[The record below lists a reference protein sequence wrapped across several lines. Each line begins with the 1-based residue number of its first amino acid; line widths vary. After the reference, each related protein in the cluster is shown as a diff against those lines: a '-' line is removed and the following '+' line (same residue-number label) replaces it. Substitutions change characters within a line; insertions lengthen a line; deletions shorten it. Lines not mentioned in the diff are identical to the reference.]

1 MSVSNGNREAPHIF
15 LQSNILLDSSWKYNS
30 SAPKVSKDFKSTNTW
45 VTIFAT
51 GIAVGLPTWLLFEFI
66 LHRFL
71 VLKQQKEKLTSSL
84 IKAQAEIDWFKNELA
99 RIKNGTSDEQKQLL
113 QNEGE
118 TKSKKQNF
126 TSQAQDRKVIEKLTF
141 SIQEVKDLKEELR
154 QAIEL
159 NRQLE
164 KKLEYKKEELKEAEE
179 QLKQTVDEVKFYQEK
194 SIDLEKQLR
203 EAEEYIS
210 SGDECFKKISN
221 DKKELEKKLEQAEQ
235 ALQIRKNLAKEL
247 EQKQAEI
254 TRQTEELNSLYA
266 SFRQPMHQIDT
277 LSIPDLYTI
286 EDYEGQF
293 WDLLLED
300 LPTLIANATA
310 GERFRKADVYSQL
323 KSIIQPT
330 GYFDKIQSTFRDAL
344 RDKRV
349 TPKTLQPLE
358 KLGFKFER
366 GGKHYKL
373 SYKNYEH
380 KVTIAGTP
388 SDIHAID
395 ALIREVKKTWF

>member
-1 MSVSNGNREAPHIF
+1 
-15 LQSNILLDSSWKYNS
+15 
-30 SAPKVSKDFKSTNTW
+30 
-45 VTIFAT
+45 
-51 GIAVGLPTWLLFEFI
+51 
-66 LHRFL
+66 
-71 VLKQQKEKLTSSL
+71 L

-221 DKKELEKKLEQAEQ
+221 DKVRAGR
-235 ALQIRKNLAKEL
+235 A
-247 EQKQAEI
+247 
-254 TRQTEELNSLYA
+254 
-266 SFRQPMHQIDT
+266 
-277 LSIPDLYTI
+277 
-286 EDYEGQF
+286 G
-293 WDLLLED
+293 
-300 LPTLIANATA
+300 IAN
-310 GERFRKADVYSQL
+310 Q
-323 KSIIQPT
+323 
-330 GYFDKIQSTFRDAL
+330 
-344 RDKRV
+344 
-349 TPKTLQPLE
+349 E
-358 KLGFKFER
+358 K
-366 GGKHYKL
+366 
-373 SYKNYEH
+373 
-380 KVTIAGTP
+380 P
-388 SDIHAID
+388 S
-395 ALIREVKKTWF
+395 